1 MQKKDLRIFSAN
13 PFFLSLSR
21 FLFLYRREKKCIIM
35 AAEGF
40 RPFSRGRPLSQLRIG
55 GSAAFKIFDN
65 QKMTAAAQNKAGGA

>member
-1 MQKKDLRIFSAN
+1 MVYFVGAGAGDPGGRERHLRQIR
-13 PFFLSLSR
+13 PR
-21 FLFLYRREKKCIIM
+21 GG

-65 QKMTAAAQNKAGGA
+65 QKMTAAAQNEAGGA